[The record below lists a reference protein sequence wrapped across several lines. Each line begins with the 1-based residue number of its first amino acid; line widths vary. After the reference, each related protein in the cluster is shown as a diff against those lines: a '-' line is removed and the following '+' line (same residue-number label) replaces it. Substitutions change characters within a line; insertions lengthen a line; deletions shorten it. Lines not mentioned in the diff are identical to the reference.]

1 MLRNIRLP
9 KFDNLATKTA
19 NCLLGFDC
27 GEEDNVSQSDI
38 TGSDSTSVVAGR
50 GNNAV
55 AATTGNNAAAA
66 TTGNNAAA
74 AAATTGTGAP
84 SGPQAGPTAKQAN
97 QQLTSIIEKMNAEAR
112 QGVMNKK
119 SKGPYFII
127 FILFILLSAF
137 SLGDDEE

>member
-27 GEEDNVSQSDI
+27 GEEDNVSQSNI
-38 TGSDSTSVVAGR
+38 TGSVSTSVVAGR
-50 GNNAV
+50 ENA
-55 AATTGNNAAAA
+55 AATTGDNAAAA
-66 TTGNNAAA
+66 TIGKNG

-84 SGPQAGPTAKQAN
+84 SGPQSGPTAKQAN